1 MASTNSKERKKRPIM
16 VPAVKQGTYSN
27 YLEKHP
33 EVVDAALK
41 RMGIDPEELDK
52 LLLENDRLVLVNLNN
67 FKNATITKLKE
78 KA

>member
-1 MASTNSKERKKRPIM
+1 MESTDYKKCQLPTIA
-16 VPAVKQGTYSN
+16 PAVKPGTYSD

-33 EVVDAALK
+33 EVIDAALR

-52 LLLENDRLVLVNLNN
+52 LLLEDDKLVLVNLNN
-67 FKNATITKLKE
+67 FRNATITKLKE

>member
-1 MASTNSKERKKRPIM
+1 MGTTDSKERKRPIM
-16 VPAVKQGTYSN
+16 VPADKPGTYSD

-33 EVVDAALK
+33 EVVDAALR

-52 LLLENDRLVLVNLNN
+52 LLLEDDRLVLVNLNN